1 MADTILKKYKRYFV
15 DDRSSLSL
23 SCVGTCNSD
32 FERPQQKSNELLRK
46 SACTYVPE
54 GTNSFVSFDP

>member
-1 MADTILKKYKRYFV
+1 
-15 DDRSSLSL
+15 
-23 SCVGTCNSD
+23 VGTCNSD